1 MHKHESNWK
10 KEGKKAWYILY
21 HCIMPS
27 VMEYKV
33 PWNPVELTTVFN
45 VSTVFFKS
53 VSPGIYYCIVW
64 NQDKNIFLFSKW
76 DSN

>member
-1 MHKHESNWK
+1 MNLTGREKEK
-10 KEGKKAWYILY
+10 KLGIYSGLY

-45 VSTVFFKS
+45 VSAVFFKS
-53 VSPGIYYCIVW
+53 VSPGIYSCSYLDSK
-64 NQDKNIFLFSKW
+64 QYIFLFSKW

>member
-1 MHKHESNWK
+1 MDLTGREKEK
-10 KEGKKAWYILY
+10 KLGIYSGLY

-45 VSTVFFKS
+45 VSAVFFKS
-53 VSPGIYYCIVW
+53 VSPGIYSCIVW